1 MLNRVRGYLCELW
14 ALSVGIMP
22 HFEKKKVEGVNFLL
36 AFMNIIKQRHSM
48 PLEKMDSFLQFSLR
62 T

>member
-1 MLNRVRGYLCELW
+1 
-14 ALSVGIMP
+14 MP

-48 PLEKMDSFLQFSLR
+48 PLEKNLHDPEMKNQVEDEDDSA
-62 T
+62 

>member
-1 MLNRVRGYLCELW
+1 MGFICR
-14 ALSVGIMP
+14 IMP
-22 HFEKKKVEGVNFLL
+22 HFEEKKVEGVNFLL

-48 PLEKMDSFLQFSLR
+48 PVEKMDSFLQFSLR